1 MRRGGHAEALLL
13 RRRRGPARL
22 WVAVLALL
30 AGTLWLLSSSAGLG
44 LGLARSSYGL
54 QVRLRASCFPLLR
67 VNSNNTPSS
76 CDDCAVRSILGAP
89 SIGAR
94 FEDEDIPH
102 ALF

>member
-30 AGTLWLLSSSAGLG
+30 AGTLWLLSSSSSAGLG

-54 QVRLRASCFPLLR
+54 QAASPILAQR
-67 VNSNNTPSS
+67 KNSTRIYEGISYNIPT
-76 CDDCAVRSILGAP
+76 
-89 SIGAR
+89 
-94 FEDEDIPH
+94 DEVWN
-102 ALF
+102 